1 MFNLRMLL
9 SCFISYLIFSDK
21 RVFYLNLN
29 ITRLVRSD
37 IRNWVTLVST
47 LIYGK
52 RMHHS
57 PTSSN
62 GHLHNVH
69 LSTAATFL
77 ADRPYI
83 DLVSTYL
90 QRPPLYSGHFFSGQ
104 TIHWLLFQPIY
115 NVHLSTA
122 ATFLAD
128 SPYIDSCFNLSTTAT
143 SLQWKLS
150 SVPKVAVLERFKII
164 WGWRRLIK
172 VVRGDYIDIG
182 SGAMQRLSDCKNYT
196 RKSDE

>member
-1 MFNLRMLL
+1 MFNLTMLL

-29 ITRLVRSD
+29 ITRLVRND
-37 IRNWVTLVST
+37 IRNWVTLVCT

-52 RMHHS
+52 RMHYS

-77 ADRPYI
+77 ADR
-83 DLVSTYL
+83 
-90 QRPPLYSGHFFSGQ
+90 
-104 TIHWLLFQPIY
+104 
-115 NVHLSTA
+115 
-122 ATFLAD
+122 
-128 SPYIDSCFNLSTTAT
+128 PYIDSCFNLSTTAT

-150 SVPKVAVLERFKII
+150 SVPKVAVLERFKVI

-172 VVRGDYIDIG
+172 VVRGDYVDIG
-182 SGAMQRLSDCKNYT
+182 SEAMQRLSDCKNYT

>member
-37 IRNWVTLVST
+37 IRNWVTLVCT

-52 RMHHS
+52 RMHYS

-104 TIHWLLFQPIY
+104 SIHWLVFQPIY
-115 NVHLSTA
+115 NGHLSTMETFFCPQGGRFREVQNHLRVE
-122 ATFLAD
+122 AT
-128 SPYIDSCFNLSTTAT
+128 YKSC
-143 SLQWKLS
+143 
-150 SVPKVAVLERFKII
+150 P
-164 WGWRRLIK
+164 RRLYRYWKWGHATAI
-172 VVRGDYIDIG
+172 
-182 SGAMQRLSDCKNYT
+182 RL
-196 RKSDE
+196 

>member
-1 MFNLRMLL
+1 MFNLSMLL

-29 ITRLVRSD
+29 ITRLVRND
-37 IRNWVTLVST
+37 IRNWVTLVCT

-52 RMHHS
+52 RMHYS

-62 GHLHNVH
+62 GHLH
-69 LSTAATFL
+69 
-77 ADRPYI
+77 
-83 DLVSTYL
+83 
-90 QRPPLYSGHFFSGQ
+90 
-104 TIHWLLFQPIY
+104 

-172 VVRGDYIDIG
+172 VVRGDYTDIG

>member
-1 MFNLRMLL
+1 MFNLTMLL

-29 ITRLVRSD
+29 ITRLVRND
-37 IRNWVTLVST
+37 IRNWVTLVCT

-52 RMHHS
+52 RMHYS
-57 PTSSN
+57 PTSPN
-62 GHLHNVH
+62 DHLHNVH

-77 ADRPYI
+77 ADRPC
-83 DLVSTYL
+83 
-90 QRPPLYSGHFFSGQ
+90 
-104 TIHWLLFQPIY
+104 
-115 NVHLSTA
+115 
-122 ATFLAD
+122 
-128 SPYIDSCFNLSTTAT
+128 IDSCFNLSTTAT

-172 VVRGDYIDIG
+172 VVRGDYVDIG

>member
-37 IRNWVTLVST
+37 IRNWVTLVCT

-52 RMHHS
+52 RMHYS

-83 DLVSTYL
+83 D
-90 QRPPLYSGHFFSGQ
+90 
-104 TIHWLLFQPIY
+104 
-115 NVHLSTA
+115 
-122 ATFLAD
+122 
-128 SPYIDSCFNLSTTAT
+128 SCFNLSTTAT

-150 SVPKVAVLERFKII
+150 SVLKVAVLERFKII

>member
-1 MFNLRMLL
+1 MFNLTMLL

-37 IRNWVTLVST
+37 IRNWVTLVCT

-52 RMHHS
+52 RMHYS

-83 DLVSTYL
+83 D
-90 QRPPLYSGHFFSGQ
+90 
-104 TIHWLLFQPIY
+104 
-115 NVHLSTA
+115 
-122 ATFLAD
+122 
-128 SPYIDSCFNLSTTAT
+128 SCFNLSTTAT

-150 SVPKVAVLERFKII
+150 SVLKVAVLERFKII

>member
-1 MFNLRMLL
+1 MFNLTMLL

-29 ITRLVRSD
+29 ITRLVRND
-37 IRNWVTLVST
+37 IRNWVTLVCT

-52 RMHHS
+52 RMHYS

-62 GHLHNVH
+62 GHLH
-69 LSTAATFL
+69 
-77 ADRPYI
+77 
-83 DLVSTYL
+83 
-90 QRPPLYSGHFFSGQ
+90 
-104 TIHWLLFQPIY
+104 

-128 SPYIDSCFNLSTTAT
+128 SPYIDSCFNLSTTSA

-164 WGWRRLIK
+164 WRWRRLIK
-172 VVRGDYIDIG
+172 VVRGDYVDIG
-182 SGAMQRLSDCKNYT
+182 SEAMQRLSDCKNYT
-196 RKSDE
+196 RNQMNKQIS

>member
-29 ITRLVRSD
+29 ITRLVRND
-37 IRNWVTLVST
+37 IRNWVTLVCT

-52 RMHHS
+52 RMHYS
-57 PTSSN
+57 PTSPN

-77 ADRPYI
+77 ADR
-83 DLVSTYL
+83 
-90 QRPPLYSGHFFSGQ
+90 
-104 TIHWLLFQPIY
+104 
-115 NVHLSTA
+115 
-122 ATFLAD
+122 
-128 SPYIDSCFNLSTTAT
+128 PYIDSCFNLSTTAT

-150 SVPKVAVLERFKII
+150 SVPKVAVLERFKVI

-172 VVRGDYIDIG
+172 VVRGDYVDIG
-182 SGAMQRLSDCKNYT
+182 SEAMQRLSDCKNYT

>member
-21 RVFYLNLN
+21 RIFYLNLN
-29 ITRLVRSD
+29 ITRLVRND
-37 IRNWVTLVST
+37 IRNWVTLVCT

-52 RMHHS
+52 RMHYS
-57 PTSSN
+57 PTSPN

-77 ADRPYI
+77 ADR
-83 DLVSTYL
+83 
-90 QRPPLYSGHFFSGQ
+90 
-104 TIHWLLFQPIY
+104 
-115 NVHLSTA
+115 
-122 ATFLAD
+122 
-128 SPYIDSCFNLSTTAT
+128 PYIDSCFNLSTTAT

-150 SVPKVAVLERFKII
+150 SVPKVAVLERFKVI

-172 VVRGDYIDIG
+172 VVRGDYVDIG
-182 SGAMQRLSDCKNYT
+182 SEAMQRLSDCKNYT

>member
-1 MFNLRMLL
+1 MLL

-29 ITRLVRSD
+29 ITRLVRND
-37 IRNWVTLVST
+37 IRNWVTLVCT

-52 RMHHS
+52 RMHYS
-57 PTSSN
+57 PTSPN

-69 LSTAATFL
+69 LSTAAT
-77 ADRPYI
+77 
-83 DLVSTYL
+83 
-90 QRPPLYSGHFFSGQ
+90 FFSGQ

-172 VVRGDYIDIG
+172 VVRGDYVDIG
-182 SGAMQRLSDCKNYT
+182 SGAMQRLSNCKNYT